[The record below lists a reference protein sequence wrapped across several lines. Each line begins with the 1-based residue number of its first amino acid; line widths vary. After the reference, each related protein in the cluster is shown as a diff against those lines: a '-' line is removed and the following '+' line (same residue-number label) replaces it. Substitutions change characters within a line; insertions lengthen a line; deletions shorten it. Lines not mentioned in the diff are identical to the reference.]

1 MIKDLEKTKQSL
13 IDLLEQGIN
22 PFGKPN
28 PDCDKCE
35 LVDDSEDGTE
45 VYYCPCQ
52 EGKQ

>member
-13 IDLLEQGIN
+13 IDLLSQGIN
-22 PFGKPN
+22 PFGKSD
-28 PDCDKCE
+28 PDCDKRE

-52 EGKQ
+52 EDEQ